1 MDFFKIFSFSN
12 PLWWITMISLAL
24 FIIFIKLFEAKL
36 IGKAGEKY
44 VRKELKLL
52 DDNYKVLN
60 DIMIETKNGTCQI
73 DHLVISKY
81 GIFVIETKQYN
92 GYITGSKYDKKWVR
106 HLKNKKKVLYTNPIK
121 QNYGHVISIC
131 ELLNIEESK
140 VFNIVCI
147 PSRARLKIND
157 DGETT
162 RINNIIEKII
172 SYNDVIIENE
182 EELYNII
189 VNSNI
194 TDKKRRK
201 EHNKNLHNK
210 YKNSND
216 NICPKCGNELVLK
229 NGKYG
234 PFYGCSNYPNC
245 KYTKKLLHK

>member
-1 MDFFKIFSFSN
+1 MNFFEVFSFSN
-12 PLWWITMISLAL
+12 PWYWVVMISIGL
-24 FIIFIKLFEAKL
+24 FIIFIKLFEIKI

-44 VRKELKLL
+44 VRKELKKL
-52 DDNYKVLN
+52 DNTKYKILN

-73 DHLVISKY
+73 DHIVVSKY

-131 ELLNIEESK
+131 ELLNIDESK

-147 PSRARLKIND
+147 PSRAKLKIED

-162 RINNIIEKII
+162 RINNILDKITSYKEEIIDNIEEVYNKIL
-172 SYNDVIIENE
+172 SC
-182 EELYNII
+182 
-189 VNSNI
+189 NI
-194 TDKKRRK
+194 TDKKIRK
-201 EHNKNLHNK
+201 EHNKNLNIK

-216 NICPKCGNELVLK
+216 NICPKCGSTLVLRT
-229 NGKYG
+229 GRYG
-234 PFYGCSNYPNC
+234 QFMGCSNYPNC
-245 KYTKKLLHK
+245 KYTKK